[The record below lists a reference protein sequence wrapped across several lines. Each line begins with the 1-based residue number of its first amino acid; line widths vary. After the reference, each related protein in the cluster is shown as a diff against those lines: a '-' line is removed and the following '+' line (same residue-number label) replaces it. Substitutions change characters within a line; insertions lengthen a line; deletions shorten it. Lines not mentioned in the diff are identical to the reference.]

1 MRRLYHILINFN
13 DENTVFFSF
22 PLKYIGT
29 LSGVLYTTVGVMTFI
44 VYGVVK
50 LTEDMSRAWRVRF
63 FFPKII
69 DHFIFVQAWVI
80 ILVLVVLMGC
90 HLAQLWNRYIKE
102 MKTSISDAQN
112 LVTKLSSYV
121 SYFSYI
127 SKSMIFV
134 NENIR
139 LKVFGQYFFS

>member
-63 FFPKII
+63 FFQK
-69 DHFIFVQAWVI
+69 
-80 ILVLVVLMGC
+80 
-90 HLAQLWNRYIKE
+90 
-102 MKTSISDAQN
+102 
-112 LVTKLSSYV
+112 
-121 SYFSYI
+121 
-127 SKSMIFV
+127 
-134 NENIR
+134 
-139 LKVFGQYFFS
+139 